1 LIVKSHRRRKIE
13 ELVTFLRRERA
24 QAKPDT
30 TFTLSVIAGTSF
42 LAFTRFS
49 DSAANAL
56 IGVVRLF
63 T

>member
-1 LIVKSHRRRKIE
+1 LIVKNHRRQKIE
-13 ELVTFLRRERA
+13 ELVAFLSRERA
-24 QAKPDT
+24 QTKPDS
-30 TFTLSVIAGTSF
+30 TFTLSVISGTSV
-42 LAFTRFS
+42 LAFTRLS

>member
-1 LIVKSHRRRKIE
+1 VQSRKHRKGFLAF
-13 ELVTFLRRERA
+13 LVRECA
-24 QAKPDT
+24 QSRPET
-30 TFTLSVIAGTSF
+30 TFTLSVISGTSF

-56 IGVVRLF
+56 VGVVRLF

>member
-1 LIVKSHRRRKIE
+1 LIVKTYRRQKTE
-13 ELVTFLRRERA
+13 QLVAFLRREHA
-24 QAKPDT
+24 QTKPDS
-30 TFTLSVIAGTSF
+30 TFTLSVISGTSF

-63 T
+63 H

>member
-1 LIVKSHRRRKIE
+1 LIVKSHRRRKID
-13 ELVTFLRRERA
+13 ELVALLRRERA

-30 TFTLSVIAGTSF
+30 TFTLSVISGTSV

>member
-1 LIVKSHRRRKIE
+1 VKSHRRRKVD
-13 ELVTFLRRERA
+13 ELVTFLRRECA

-30 TFTLSVIAGTSF
+30 TFTLSVISGTSF

-49 DSAANAL
+49 DSAANAVL
-56 IGVVRLF
+56 GVVRLF

>member
-1 LIVKSHRRRKIE
+1 
-13 ELVTFLRRERA
+13 
-24 QAKPDT
+24 
-30 TFTLSVIAGTSF
+30 VISGTSV
-42 LAFTRFS
+42 LAFTRLS